1 MNWPFELPSMPILVR
16 GDGNLTT
23 SEAREWVDACITAA
37 LRWAAEQC
45 ELEASKLA
53 FVPTRGVATDCRD
66 RILAALT
73 KGAP

>member
-37 LRWAAEQC
+37 LRWAAERC
-45 ELEASKLA
+45 EPWSSDYGSAKMALIE
-53 FVPTRGVATDCRD
+53 RRD
-66 RILAALT
+66 RILAVLPERAQ
-73 KGAP
+73 